1 MLVSLG
7 NAMKAIIEQ
16 LGNEKGIVI
25 SDCLLDVVNLNVNDI
40 VDVKVEGRCI
50 VIEPAREFE
59 YSLDELLAQCTPDA
73 MVLCKEDKARIERA
87 RFTERVCLNF
97 MVANSN

>member
-1 MLVSLG
+1 
-7 NAMKAIIEQ
+7 MKATIDQ

-25 SDCLLDVVNLNVNDI
+25 SDFLLDAVNLGVNDI

-50 VIEPAREFE
+50 VIEPVREFE

-73 MVLCKEDKARIERA
+73 MVLDKEDRA
-87 RFTERVCLNF
+87 WLE
-97 MVANSN
+97 

>member
-1 MLVSLG
+1 
-7 NAMKAIIEQ
+7 MKATIEQ

-25 SDCLLDVVNLNVNDI
+25 SDFILEAVNLGVNDT

-50 VIEPAREFE
+50 VIEPVREFE

-73 MVLCKEDKARIERA
+73 MVLDKKDRA
-87 RFTERVCLNF
+87 WLE
-97 MVANSN
+97 

>member
-7 NAMKAIIEQ
+7 NAMKAIIDQ

-25 SDCLLDVVNLNVNDI
+25 SDFLLDAVNLDVNDT

-73 MVLCKEDKARIERA
+73 MVLCKEDKAWLESSLIRED
-87 RFTERVCLNF
+87 
-97 MVANSN
+97 

>member
-1 MLVSLG
+1 
-7 NAMKAIIEQ
+7 MKATIDQ

-25 SDCLLDVVNLNVNDI
+25 SDFLLDAVNLGVNDI

-50 VIEPAREFE
+50 VIEPVREFE

-73 MVLCKEDKARIERA
+73 MVLDKEDRAWLEQSPARDD
-87 RFTERVCLNF
+87 
-97 MVANSN
+97 